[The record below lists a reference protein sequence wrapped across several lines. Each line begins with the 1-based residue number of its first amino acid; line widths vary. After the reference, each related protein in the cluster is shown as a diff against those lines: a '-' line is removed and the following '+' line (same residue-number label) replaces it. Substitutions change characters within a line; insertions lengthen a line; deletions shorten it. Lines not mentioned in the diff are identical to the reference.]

1 MKSDGVLAF
10 EVLKLVVN
18 RVVMVGL
25 RFKYLINQIIRQTF
39 FPFSILDYI
48 VKGDSFLYSFHNGI
62 RAKGTTS
69 IAQNSPLKN
78 L

>member
-1 MKSDGVLAF
+1 MKGVGVLAF

-18 RVVMVGL
+18 RVVKVGL

-48 VKGDSFLYSFHNGI
+48 VKVIHFYALF
-62 RAKGTTS
+62 TT
-69 IAQNSPLKN
+69 AFVPRVRHP
-78 L
+78 